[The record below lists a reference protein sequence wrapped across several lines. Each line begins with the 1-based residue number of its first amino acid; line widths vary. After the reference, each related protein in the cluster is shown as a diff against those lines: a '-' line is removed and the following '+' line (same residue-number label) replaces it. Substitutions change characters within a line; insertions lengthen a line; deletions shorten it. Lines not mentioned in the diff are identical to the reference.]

1 MTPFFR
7 YQVLMSRVST
17 APYDL
22 LTPFDLRSQ
31 IYRAFD
37 RVKNPRYEFVDDP
50 IYDLIWPYLTIHF
63 RSSLLWTGTFT
74 VFLCCE
80 WALIFLWLS
89 ATNDDQS
96 MFGILLAV
104 VALLHACLS
113 FVNGCICNTKVII
126 QLWPLVSPNLTPI
139 DLMLIIILGTTRL
152 EISISKIRN
161 PWPRRKIR
169 ILLDETTRRSWRI
182 HNSTPNDRKGS
193 NGRRPTRL
201 CPNDIWQRIWPSN
214 DATEPITIQRSIQLD
229 NLPSNE
235 SSPSWPSNEQYGA
248 TSWTISNQLLSN
260 KSRFSSRPRNLQPKS
275 SNRLADN
282 GVTWHK

>member
-1 MTPFFR
+1 MNSGTNYLWP
-7 YQVLMSRVST
+7 Q
-17 APYDL
+17 
-22 LTPFDLRSQ
+22 
-31 IYRAFD
+31 
-37 RVKNPRYEFVDDP
+37 N
-50 IYDLIWPYLTIHF
+50 DLIWPYLISYF

-126 QLWPLVSPNLTPI
+126 QLWPLIWPTLTPNDMI
-139 DLMLIIILGTTRL
+139 LKFFLGTTRL
-152 EISISKIRN
+152 EIGIGKIRN

-169 ILLDETTRRSWRI
+169 ILLDKTTRRSWRI
-182 HNSTPNDRKGS
+182 HNSTSNDRKGS
-193 NGRRPTRL
+193 NGWRSTRL
-201 CPNDIWQRIWPSN
+201 CPNDLRKWIWPSN
-214 DATEPITIQRSIQLD
+214 DAIEPITIQRSIQLD

-260 KSRFSSRPRNLQPKS
+260 KSRFSSSPRNLQPKS